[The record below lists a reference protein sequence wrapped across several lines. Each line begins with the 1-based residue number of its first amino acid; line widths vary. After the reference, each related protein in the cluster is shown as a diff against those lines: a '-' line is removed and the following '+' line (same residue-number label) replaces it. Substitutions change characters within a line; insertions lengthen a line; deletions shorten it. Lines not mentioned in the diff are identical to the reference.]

1 MQTKEKTAP
10 LYLQIYKELQKRIE
24 NGVYKENEL
33 IPSESALQN
42 EFNVSRITIRRSLQD
57 LELAGF
63 IKIRKGKGAI
73 VQPVRKYSDLVGVS
87 SFSQE
92 AMEAGERPS
101 SIILE
106 FNDMKASGI
115 VCEYLQLEE
124 GADIYH
130 LKRLRLK
137 NGRIIGMNEQFI
149 SRATGVVIH
158 GDDLNEKTSIY
169 ALYEEQGFHIE
180 RAVETIEAVMPSA
193 SLRKELYMKEGEP
206 LFRRERITYDAYN
219 RPLELSINS
228 YKADEY
234 KYIITLKKEDLG

>member
-1 MQTKEKTAP
+1 MQTTDKNAP

-24 NGVYKENEL
+24 NGEYRENEL
-33 IPSESALQN
+33 IPSEASLQA

-63 IKIRKGKGAI
+63 IKIKKGKGAI
-73 VQPVRKYSDLVGVS
+73 VLPQRKYSDLVGVS

-92 AMEAGERPS
+92 AVKAGERPS
-101 SIILE
+101 SIILNFE
-106 FNDMKASGI
+106 EMKATGI
-115 VCEYLQLEE
+115 VCDYLQLQE
-124 GADIYH
+124 GSKIYH

-149 SRATGVVIH
+149 SRETGVKID
-158 GDDLNEKTSIY
+158 GEDLNEKTSIY
-169 ALYEEQGFHIE
+169 ALYEKQGFHIE
-180 RAVETIEAVMPSA
+180 RAVETIEAVMPS
-193 SLRKELYMKEGEP
+193 STLRKELYMSEGEP
-206 LFRRERITYDAYN
+206 LFRRERITYDEFN

-234 KYIITLKKEDLG
+234 KYIITLKKEEM